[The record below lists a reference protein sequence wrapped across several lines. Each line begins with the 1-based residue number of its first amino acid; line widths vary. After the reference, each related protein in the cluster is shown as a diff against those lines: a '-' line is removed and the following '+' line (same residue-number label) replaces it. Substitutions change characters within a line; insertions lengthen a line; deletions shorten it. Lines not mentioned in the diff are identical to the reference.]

1 MPIIKVK
8 SLPETLKADES
19 DFMIIE
25 KEEGTRKIKV
35 SNLNIKSNNTSVSG
49 TTGNVG
55 TNTNVDLSNYY
66 NKLQVDTKIS
76 DIKGDVEE
84 KHNTLEKIS
93 NELDSLSSTLNTK
106 VDSAFVNNA
115 IANANLSGVKGDKGD
130 TGEQGAK
137 GEKGEKGDTGER
149 GERGEKGEKG
159 ETGERGL
166 AGPTGPTGAKGEQGE
181 KGDKGDTGPQ
191 GPRGE
196 KGERGLEGNRN
207 ITISQSAPSGVS
219 TGHVWI
225 SW

>member
-35 SNLNIKSNNTSVSG
+35 SNLNIKSNNTSGSG
-49 TTGNVG
+49 TTGTGG

-93 NELDSLSSTLNTK
+93 TELDSLSSTLNTK

-130 TGEQGAK
+130 TGEQG
-137 GEKGEKGDTGER
+137 ER
-149 GERGEKGEKG
+149 GEKG

-166 AGPTGPTGAKGEQGE
+166 AGPTGPTGAKGEKGE